1 VALLIRIDVDRPYGR
16 APLLRHALS
25 RLGSDAWF
33 PRIEPFGYLAELR
46 AILELLEAHGAR
58 AHVFFRR
65 CTLPSPKVLEMLR
78 RGGHV
83 IGLHLEDSRSFA
95 TFLGEKR
102 SLEKH
107 LDAPIFVLSKHGS
120 GVHRYGLRHH
130 APYEPERYVDWAR
143 RSSMLAFFGNRE
155 DPSLAP
161 VCDGGVRVHPGAFW
175 LEPAWRDVQAFGV
188 DWLMQHAAKSDIV
201 LLMHPE
207 NILAEASLTRHLERI
222 VGALPSIV
230 VEPAGAGV

>member
-1 VALLIRIDVDRPYGR
+1 
-16 APLLRHALS
+16 
-25 RLGSDAWF
+25 
-33 PRIEPFGYLAELR
+33 
-46 AILELLEAHGAR
+46 
-58 AHVFFRR
+58 
-65 CTLPSPKVLEMLR
+65 
-78 RGGHV
+78 
-83 IGLHLEDSRSFA
+83 
-95 TFLGEKR
+95 
-102 SLEKH
+102 
-107 LDAPIFVLSKHGS
+107 
-120 GVHRYGLRHH
+120 
-130 APYEPERYVDWAR
+130 
-143 RSSMLAFFGNRE
+143 
-155 DPSLAP
+155 